1 MARATGHEGQRW
13 PAMRTR
19 PGIGRVDDCRFMPHI
34 EDAYTAGAS
43 AKQYVVKMISD

>member
-1 MARATGHEGQRW
+1 MPRATGHEGQRG

-19 PGIGRVDDCRFMPHI
+19 PGIGCVDDCSLMPHI
-34 EDAYTAGAS
+34 EDAHTAGAS